1 MTPFN
6 RYQRDLQRPDFIS
19 DSTQA
24 NAVRETQRL
33 FEELNQKRPRGL
45 KRWLFD
51 LKKNKIKGLYFYG
64 GVGRGKTYLI
74 DNFFACLPFQNKE
87 RLHFHRFMRLVHER
101 LKVLRTE
108 RDPLPRLAREFAKK
122 FKVLCLDEFHVTD
135 ITDAMILSGLL
146 ETMFEEGITLVT
158 TSNEKPDE
166 LYKNGLQRERFLP
179 AIQLIKENTLVLQVD
194 GGMDYRLRVLEKA
207 SIYYAPMNGENQ
219 QQFNELFHRLAI
231 ENVSF
236 NLVLEINGRKIPTIA
251 KAEGILWL
259 DFQVLCNIPRAVADY
274 IELAQYYHTVFL
286 SNIPILSEMQD
297 DFARRLINLVDEF
310 YDRNVKLIILAAA
323 HPEQLYT
330 GEAAHFKRTVSRL
343 QEMGS
348 HAYLERP
355 HLA

>member
-1 MTPFN
+1 MTPIE
-6 RYQRDLQRPDFIS
+6 RYQQDLQRPDFFK
-19 DSTQA
+19 DSAQA

-33 FEELNQKRPRGL
+33 FEELSAGEKTW
-45 KRWLFD
+45 KTWF
-51 LKKNKIKGLYFYG
+51 KKPKKIKGLYFYG

-108 RDPLPRLAREFAKK
+108 RDPLPRLAKEFAKK

-146 ETMFEEGITLVT
+146 SVMFEEGITLVT

-166 LYKNGLQRERFLP
+166 LYKDGLQRERFLP

-207 SIYYAPMNGENQ
+207 PVYYSPMNEENKQ
-219 QQFNELFHRLAI
+219 RFDELFHRLAM
-231 ENVSF
+231 ENENIHP
-236 NLVLEINGRKIPTIA
+236 NLVLDVNGRKIATIA
-251 KAEGILWL
+251 ESKGIVWI
-259 DFQVLCNIPRAVADY
+259 DFQILCDIPRAVADY
-274 IELAQYYHTVFL
+274 IELAQCYHTVFL
-286 SNIPILSEMQD
+286 SNIPILNELQD
-297 DFARRLINLVDEF
+297 NFARRLINLVDEF

-330 GEAAHFKRTVSRL
+330 GEAAHFKRTISRL

-355 HLA
+355 HLT